1 MTESKYSKTLK
12 ALSLLRQDKG
22 VTIRKLIEEL
32 ECSRST
38 VERILQNLESC
49 NFKLHREWLP
59 GDDHRILRWSLAKEG
74 LLSQPGSAQLY
85 SFSLEERLALE
96 RAYRSD
102 GEPALKDALAKVL
115 ALQDALPRTSS
126 LEVDALVSRDLR
138 ASSVGPKQRID
149 PEMLQTL
156 SAAIVSRKLILLSYQ
171 GGKARSVQPE
181 GLVHSRFQYLV
192 GRGEDGEVRSFRLD
206 LITSLS
212 STDQKFDEDEKWS
225 LERWAQESF
234 GIYHSDDVINVT
246 LEFDAQVADRA
257 ERLVFH
263 PTQYQQ
269 RLPDGAL
276 LVKLRCKGHRELLHE
291 VLHPDWLG
299 HVKVLGPP
307 VLVQEL
313 GEFLRIT
320 QKKHGLS

>member
-1 MTESKYSKTLK
+1 MTESKYSKTLT
-12 ALSLLRQDKG
+12 ALSFLRQDGG
-22 VTIRKLIEEL
+22 VTIGELMQAL

-38 VERILQNLESC
+38 VERIFQNLQAC
-49 NFKLHREWLP
+49 HYKLNKEWCP
-59 GDDHRILRWSLAKEG
+59 DDDHRILRWSLTKEG
-74 LLSQPGSAQLY
+74 LLAQPGAAHLY

-102 GEPALKDALAKVL
+102 GDPALKDALAKVL

-126 LEVDALVSRDLR
+126 LEVDALVSRDLQ

-156 SAAIVSRKLILLSYQ
+156 SAAIVSRKLILLSYR
-171 GGKARSVQPE
+171 GDKARSVQPE

-291 VLHPDWLG
+291 ILHPDWLG

>member
-1 MTESKYSKTLK
+1 
-12 ALSLLRQDKG
+12 
-22 VTIRKLIEEL
+22 
-32 ECSRST
+32 
-38 VERILQNLESC
+38 
-49 NFKLHREWLP
+49 
-59 GDDHRILRWSLAKEG
+59 LAKEG
-74 LLSQPGSAQLY
+74 LLSHPGSAQLY
-85 SFSLEERLALE
+85 SFSLEERISLE

-102 GEPALKDALAKVL
+102 GDPALKDALAKVL
-115 ALQDALPRTSS
+115 ALQDALPRASS

-149 PEMLQTL
+149 PEMMQTL
-156 SAAIVSRKLILLSYQ
+156 SAAMVARRLVLLSYQ
-171 GGKARSVQPE
+171 GGKARSVQPQ

-192 GRGEDGEVRSFRLD
+192 GRSEDGEVRTFRLD
-206 LITSLS
+206 LITSLMG
-212 STDQKFDEDEKWS
+212 TDQMFDEPEDWS

-234 GIYHSDDVINVT
+234 GIYHSDELINVT
-246 LEFDAQVADRA
+246 LEFDAEVADRA

-307 VLVQEL
+307 ALVHEL

>member
-1 MTESKYSKTLK
+1 MTESKYSKTLQV
-12 ALSLLRQDKG
+12 LSLLRQYDG
-22 VTIRKLIEEL
+22 VTISELMKKL

-38 VERILQNLESC
+38 VERILQNLESS
-49 NFKLHREWLP
+49 NFKLHREWFP

-74 LLSQPGSAQLY
+74 LLSHPGSTQLY
-85 SFSLEERLALE
+85 SFSLEERIALE

-102 GEPALKDALAKVL
+102 GDPALKDALAKVL
-115 ALQDALPRTSS
+115 ALQDALPRASS

-149 PEMLQTL
+149 PEMMQTL
-156 SAAIVSRKLILLSYQ
+156 SAAMVARRLVLLSYQ
-171 GGKARSVQPE
+171 GGKARSVQPQ

-192 GRGEDGEVRSFRLD
+192 GRSEDGEVRTFRLD
-206 LITSLS
+206 LITSLMG
-212 STDQKFDEDEKWS
+212 TDQMFDEQEDWS

-234 GIYHSDDVINVT
+234 GIYHGDELINVT
-246 LEFDAQVADRA
+246 LEFAAEVADRA

-307 VLVQEL
+307 ALVQEL

>member
-1 MTESKYSKTLK
+1 MTESKYSKTLQV
-12 ALSLLRQDKG
+12 LSLLRQYDG
-22 VTIRKLIEEL
+22 VTISELMKKL

-38 VERILQNLESC
+38 VERILQNLESS
-49 NFKLHREWLP
+49 NFKLHREWFP

-74 LLSQPGSAQLY
+74 LLSHPGSAQLY
-85 SFSLEERLALE
+85 SFSLEERISLE

-102 GEPALKDALAKVL
+102 GDPALKDALAKVL
-115 ALQDALPRTSS
+115 ALQDALPRASS

-149 PEMLQTL
+149 PEMMQTL
-156 SAAIVSRKLILLSYQ
+156 SAAMVARRLVLLSYQ
-171 GGKARSVQPE
+171 GGKARSVQPQ

-192 GRGEDGEVRSFRLD
+192 GRSEDGEVRTFRLD
-206 LITSLS
+206 LITSLMG
-212 STDQKFDEDEKWS
+212 TDQMFDEPEDWS

-234 GIYHSDDVINVT
+234 GIYHSDELINVT
-246 LEFDAQVADRA
+246 LEFDAEVADRA

>member
-1 MTESKYSKTLK
+1 MVATLK
-12 ALSLLRQDKG
+12 H
-22 VTIRKLIEEL
+22 IRNSEYGITTTELMGLL

-38 VERILQNLESC
+38 VERTL
-49 NFKLHREWLP
+49 
-59 GDDHRILRWSLAKEG
+59 DILREADFEIEEGRLDTDDYRIKRWKLSKEG
-74 LLSQPGSAQLY
+74 LLASPIAEQLL
-85 SFSLEERLALE
+85 SLSSDERLALQKS
-96 RAYRSD
+96 YRTSD
-102 GEPALKDALAKVL
+102 DPALRDAVGKILAF
-115 ALQDALPRTSS
+115 QEALPRHKKID
-126 LEVDALVSRDLR
+126 LDELISRDLK

-149 PEMLQTL
+149 PAVKETL
-156 SAAIVSRKLILLSYQ
+156 TNALMGGTLLLLSYQ
-171 GGKARSVQPE
+171 GGKARAVMPL
-181 GLVHSRFQYLV
+181 GLVHSRFHYLV
-192 GRGEDGEVRSFRLD
+192 GRSEDSNVRTFRLD
-206 LITSLS
+206 LITSLMG
-212 STDQKFDEDEKWS
+212 TDQMFDEPEDWS

-234 GIYHSDDVINVT
+234 GIYHSDELINVT
-246 LEFDAQVADRA
+246 LEFDAEVADRA